1 MPSAFGEAPVAK
13 SLLDFQRVLSPT
25 AGVRVSP
32 LCLGAMNFGDAWSEM
47 MGKCDKKTV
56 FEILD
61 FFYDQG
67 GNFIDTY
74 VVSQRLVV
82 YLTDAIAVQTI
93 TRTKSLR
100 PGSASGCRSAAA
112 VLRWSWPQ
120 SSRRCTL
127 ALRPGLAWQPTSR
140 VIRRSLSICR
150 LKLLSRSS
158 RRTTLTCST
167 STGGTSPQASPS

>member
-1 MPSAFGEAPVAK
+1 MPSPFGDAPVAK

-67 GNFIDTY
+67 GNFIDTQVPY
-74 VVSQRLVV
+74 RQIKAKNLLTSSQCQQLPERGVGDLDWRM
-82 YLTDAIAVQTI
+82 DAGA
-93 TRTKSLR
+93 
-100 PGSASGCRSAAA
+100 
-112 VLRWSWPQ
+112 WP
-120 SSRRCTL
+120 SR
-127 ALRPGLAWQPTSR
+127 
-140 VIRRSLSICR
+140 
-150 LKLLSRSS
+150 
-158 RRTTLTCST
+158 
-167 STGGTSPQASPS
+167 

>member
-1 MPSAFGEAPVAK
+1 MPSPFGDAPVAK

-32 LCLGAMNFGDAWSEM
+32 LCLGAMNFGDAWSDM

-74 VVSQRLVV
+74 VLHAWLGGLQR
-82 YLTDAIAVQTI
+82 D
-93 TRTKSLR
+93 
-100 PGSASGCRSAAA
+100 
-112 VLRWSWPQ
+112 
-120 SSRRCTL
+120 
-127 ALRPGLAWQPTSR
+127 
-140 VIRRSLSICR
+140 
-150 LKLLSRSS
+150 
-158 RRTTLTCST
+158 
-167 STGGTSPQASPS
+167 